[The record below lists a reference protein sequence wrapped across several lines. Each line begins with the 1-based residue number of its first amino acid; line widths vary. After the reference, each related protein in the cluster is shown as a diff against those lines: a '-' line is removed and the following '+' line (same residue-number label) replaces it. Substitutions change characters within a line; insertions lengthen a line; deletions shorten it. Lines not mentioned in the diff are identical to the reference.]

1 MEIIVI
7 RTLNGKDFMEK
18 EEKPVT
24 PTEEKKEEK
33 TFTQAELDE
42 KIKERLSREKD
53 KFAKDLGIG
62 EDFDKSKYE
71 EYKKFIESQKTE
83 SDKLKESNAKL
94 QQERDEALK
103 EVRQSKIEKE
113 IDNVLKSLDIDT
125 KYSKTI
131 LKLGDFNVDE
141 VSAEKIKP
149 IVETVINDELPML
162 VNNEKIK
169 VGTEQ
174 PEEKKITSGVKDYL
188 DKKYANNPYY
198 QK

>member
-1 MEIIVI
+1 
-7 RTLNGKDFMEK
+7 MEK